1 MSGIRDRMARVS
13 ESESLAVLWATRPG
27 LALTVAIA
35 MATPPALRALLEA
48 LGLR

>member
-1 MSGIRDRMARVS
+1 MPRIRDGMARVS

-35 MATPPALRALLEA
+35 MATPPALRALLEV